1 MKIEIPVKAN
11 KIITRLTEA
20 GYKAYVVGGC
30 VRDAILGRPAA
41 DWDIT
46 TNARPGQ
53 VKALF
58 SRTIDTGIRHGT
70 VTVLQGK
77 EGFEVTTYRIDGE
90 YQDGRHPSEVIFTP
104 SLLEDLKRRD
114 FTINAMAYNEAEG
127 LIDAFDG
134 MKDLKNRRIRCV
146 GEPRERFTEDA
157 LRILR
162 AVRFSAQ
169 LNFEIEKNTKAAI
182 AEFAHSLTRISAE
195 RIQTEL
201 VKLLTSE
208 HPEIFRTLYDT
219 GITAVILPE
228 FDACMKTPQ
237 NHPHHCCSVGEHLL
251 LALQSIEADKVLRLA
266 ALLHDIGKP
275 AAHTRDADGI
285 DHFHG
290 HGDAGKELAGSIL
303 RRLKFDNDTVYRVK
317 HLVQVHDY
325 LQIPLTPKGV
335 RRAVF
340 KIGKEHFSD
349 YLKLRRADILAQNPS
364 MQKEKLEA
372 LTKLEVLYQQILEE
386 QNCLSL
392 KDLAVSGTDL
402 IEAGLKPGPQ
412 IGEVLKKL
420 LEQVIENPEYNTKE
434 YLLSHISIEESSK

>member
-20 GYKAYVVGGC
+20 GYEAYVVGGC

-46 TNARPGQ
+46 TNAKPEQ

-58 SRTIDTGIRHGT
+58 SRTIDTGLQHGT
-70 VTVLQGK
+70 VTILQGK

-134 MKDLKNRRIRCV
+134 MKDLKNRQIRCV

-169 LNFEIEKNTKAAI
+169 LNFEIEKDTRAAVT
-182 AEFAHSLTRISAE
+182 EFADSLTRISAE

-201 VKLLTSE
+201 VKLLTSD

-237 NHPHHCCSVGEHLL
+237 NHPHHCCCVGEHLL
-251 LALQSIEADKVLRLA
+251 LALRAVEADKVLRLA

-275 AAHTRDADGI
+275 ITHTRDADGI

-290 HGDAGKELAGSIL
+290 HGEVGKELASKIL

-340 KIGKEHFSD
+340 KIGKEHFPD

-412 IGEVLKKL
+412 IGEALKKL

>member
-20 GYKAYVVGGC
+20 GYEAYVVGGC

-46 TNARPGQ
+46 TNAKPEQ

-58 SRTIDTGIRHGT
+58 SRTIDTGLQHGT
-70 VTVLQGK
+70 VTILQGK

-134 MKDLKNRRIRCV
+134 MKDLKNCQIRCV

-169 LNFEIEKNTKAAI
+169 LNFEIEKDTRAAI
-182 AEFAHSLTRISAE
+182 AEFADSLTRISAE

-201 VKLLTSE
+201 VKLLTSD

-237 NHPHHCCSVGEHLL
+237 NHPHHCCCVGEHLL
-251 LALQSIEADKVLRLA
+251 LALRAVEADKVLRLA

-275 AAHTRDADGI
+275 ITHTRDADGI

-290 HGDAGKELAGSIL
+290 HGEVGKELAGKIL

-325 LQIPLTPKGV
+325 LQIPLTSKGV

-340 KIGKEHFSD
+340 KIGKEHFPD

-412 IGEVLKKL
+412 IGEALKKL

>member
-1 MKIEIPVKAN
+1 MRIEIPVKAN
-11 KIITRLTEA
+11 QIITRLMEA
-20 GYKAYVVGGC
+20 GYEAYVVGGC
-30 VRDAILGRPAA
+30 VRDAVLGRSAA

-46 TNARPGQ
+46 TNAKPEQ

-58 SRTIDTGIRHGT
+58 SRTIDTGIQHGT
-70 VTVLQGK
+70 VTVLQGR

-114 FTINAMAYNEAEG
+114 FTINAMAYNEVEG

-134 MKDLKNRRIRCV
+134 MEDLKNGRIRCV
-146 GEPRERFTEDA
+146 GDPKERFTEDA

-169 LNFEIEKNTKAAI
+169 LNFEIEENTRAAI
-182 AEFAHSLTRISAE
+182 TEFAGSLTRISAE

-201 VKLLTSE
+201 VKLLTSD

-237 NHPHHCCSVGEHLL
+237 NHPHHCCCVGDHLL
-251 LALQSIEADKVLRLA
+251 LTLQAIEADKVLRLA

-275 AAHTRDADGI
+275 GAHTRDAEEI

-290 HGDAGKELAGSIL
+290 HGEVGKELSDNIL
-303 RRLKFDNDTVYRVK
+303 RRLKFDNDTIYRVK

-325 LQIPLTPKGV
+325 LQIPPTPKGV

-340 KIGKEHFSD
+340 RIGKEHFPD

-372 LTKLEVLYQQILEE
+372 LETLEALYQQILEE

-392 KDLAVSGTDL
+392 KELAVTGNDL
-402 IEAGLKPGPQ
+402 LEFGLKPGPEL
-412 IGEVLKKL
+412 GEVLKKL
-420 LEQVIENPEYNTKE
+420 LQLVIENPEYNTKE
-434 YLLSHISIEESSK
+434 YLLSHLPMQ

>member
-20 GYKAYVVGGC
+20 GYEAYVVGGC

-46 TNARPGQ
+46 TNARPEQ

-146 GEPRERFTEDA
+146 GEPKERFTEDA

-169 LNFEIEKNTKAAI
+169 LNFEIEKNTRAAI
-182 AEFAHSLTRISAE
+182 AEFADSLTRISAE

-201 VKLLTSE
+201 VKLLTSD

-340 KIGKEHFSD
+340 KIGKEHFPD

>member
-20 GYKAYVVGGC
+20 GYEAYVVGGC

-46 TNARPGQ
+46 TNAKPEQ

-58 SRTIDTGIRHGT
+58 SRTIDTGLQHGT
-70 VTVLQGK
+70 VTILQGK

-134 MKDLKNRRIRCV
+134 MKDLKNRQIRCV

-169 LNFEIEKNTKAAI
+169 LNFEIEKDTRAAI
-182 AEFAHSLTRISAE
+182 AEFADSLTRISAE

-201 VKLLTSE
+201 VKLLTSD

-237 NHPHHCCSVGEHLL
+237 NHPHHCCCVGEHLL
-251 LALQSIEADKVLRLA
+251 LALRAVEADKVLRLA

-275 AAHTRDADGI
+275 ITHTRDADGI

-290 HGDAGKELAGSIL
+290 HGEVGKELAGKIL

-340 KIGKEHFSD
+340 KIGKEHFPD

-412 IGEVLKKL
+412 IGEALKKL

>member
-20 GYKAYVVGGC
+20 GYEAYVVGGC

-46 TNARPGQ
+46 TNARPEQ

-58 SRTIDTGIRHGT
+58 SRTIDTGIQHGT

-146 GEPRERFTEDA
+146 GEPKERFTEDA

-169 LNFEIEKNTKAAI
+169 LNFEIEKNTRAAI
-182 AEFAHSLTRISAE
+182 AEFADSLTRISAE

-201 VKLLTSE
+201 VKLLTSD

-340 KIGKEHFSD
+340 KIGKEHFPD